1 MTDWVTT
8 DRMTPEKEAG
18 AVGDGDRGPSL
29 LVLRALP
36 RGVRRE
42 SAVRLLL
49 GAGRSEEFVRASCEE
64 GQVLGLAALDGDSHD
79 GPVGALVSVPTGAGR
94 TAEVR
99 ILALAP
105 GASVGGE
112 LLTQFADCLRAK
124 GLDRV
129 VVPASNAEPGLIG
142 LLVGAGYRFLHVERD
157 GCTPARGFA
166 ADGVRGSPHRDLVWL
181 ELEL

>member
-1 MTDWVTT
+1 MDGVPPS
-8 DRMTPEKEAG
+8 RGSE
-18 AVGDGDRGPSL
+18 VGRVSEDAEPGPSL

-36 RGVRRE
+36 AGVRRE

-105 GASVGGE
+105 GPSVGGA
-112 LLTQFADCLRAK
+112 LLSQFADSLRAD
-124 GLDRV
+124 GLERV
-129 VVPASNAEPGLIG
+129 VVPASGAELGLIG

-157 GCTPARGFA
+157 GCTPASGFA
-166 ADGVRGSPHRDLVWL
+166 GNGDPHNPHRDLVWL